1 MIGGFA
7 SGRQQRH
14 NTVMDLSKLP
24 KLSGNREADKPQD
37 SIPQTSPAAAPLT
50 NPASAPLEYEAKPVE
65 PPAPG
70 PDAFLSLAIGAVL
83 MMVGRGFAEWLIAA
97 VRGVTY
103 DTGVIWQAGPK
114 IGQAVKYWEL
124 EGFTALS
131 ESTVF
136 IFGLAL
142 VADGIVLFIARAL
155 PRMWTKLLFAA
166 FLLTVLAAASNAMA
180 IVVLLA
186 KDGPT
191 PIWATLLA
199 GLGAYTAWQQWR
211 LLRYGA
217 SGM

>member
-1 MIGGFA
+1 LPVAAYGGTILF
-7 SGRQQRH
+7 
-14 NTVMDLSKLP
+14 MDLSKLP
-24 KLSGNREADKPQD
+24 KLSGNREANKPQE
-37 SIPQTSPAAAPLT
+37 SIPQNATGETEMPAAA
-50 NPASAPLEYEAKPVE
+50 APVSIPYQARAIE

-83 MMVGRGFAEWLIAA
+83 MMVGRGFAEWLIAT
-97 VRGVTY
+97 VRGVAY

-142 VADGIVLFIARAL
+142 VVDGIVLFIARAV

-166 FLLTVLAAASNAMA
+166 FLLTVLAAAANALA
-180 IVVLLA
+180 IVVLLV